1 MKEKGVTPLIKIRK
15 RRGTKAIP
23 APEHPKDIPIF
34 QVGIA
39 YDVGRVRQSNED
51 FVMAVTSIQK
61 GDTVPPYY
69 GLFLVADGMGGHE
82 QGERASLLAAQTFT
96 REIITRF
103 GVQWLGGETG
113 ESESIQEILES
124 AMVHANQAVMA
135 NLPGSGTTLTAALV
149 FSGRV
154 FLTHVGDSRAY
165 FIGKEI
171 RQLTH
176 DHSLVQRLVDQGHI
190 SSDEASRFAQR
201 NVLLKAVG
209 QVEGIETDFIIA
221 PWEAETRL
229 LLCSDGL
236 WGVLTDTEILR
247 ISKSY
252 ESPQDA
258 ATALAHQANTMG
270 GPDNISAII
279 VEMSGGK

>member
-1 MKEKGVTPLIKIRK
+1 M
-15 RRGTKAIP
+15 
-23 APEHPKDIPIF
+23 F

-51 FVMAVTSIQK
+51 FVVAVTSIQK
-61 GDTVPPYY
+61 GDTAPPYY

-82 QGERASLLAAQTFT
+82 LGERASLLAAQTFT
-96 REIITRF
+96 REVISRF

-124 AMVHANQAVMA
+124 AMAHANQAVMV

-149 FSGRV
+149 FSGQV
-154 FLTHVGDSRAY
+154 FLTHIGDSRAY

-209 QVEGIETDFIIA
+209 QVEGIETDFITT
-221 PWEAETRL
+221 PWEPDTRL

-247 ISKSY
+247 ITRSF

-258 ATALAHQANTMG
+258 ATALARQANTMG

-279 VEMSGGK
+279 VEMSGKK